1 MIEIIPRPKPR
12 LPFWQ
17 SVLLW
22 ISISLLVLSVL
33 GYFVLGYLEKKDS
46 QVLQD
51 LEEFLTE
58 EKTVKEIDSLEKE
71 VFEYQEKIENFSQL
85 FNSHQL
91 SSNLF
96 KLLESKTH
104 PQVFW
109 MSIGLDT
116 EELAVFL
123 AGQTQD
129 FQTLGQQISILKEE
143 ELISEINLSDIQLGE
158 EGKVDFKLDL
168 SFFPRAFK

>member
-1 MIEIIPRPKPR
+1 MIEIIPRPKPKP
-12 LPFWQ
+12 PFWQ
-17 SVLLW
+17 GVLLW
-22 ISISLLVLSVL
+22 ISVSLLVLSAL
-33 GYFVLGYLEKKDS
+33 GYFVLGYLEKRDS
-46 QVLQD
+46 QTLQD
-51 LEEFLTE
+51 LEELLAE

-71 VFEYQEKIENFSQL
+71 VFEHQEKIEDFSRL
-85 FNSHQL
+85 FSSHQL

-109 MSIGLDT
+109 MSISLDT
-116 EELAVFL
+116 EDLTVSL

-143 ELISEINLSDIQLGE
+143 ELISGIDLFDIQLGE
-158 EGKVDFKLDL
+158 EGRVNFKLGL
-168 SFFPRAFK
+168 TFLPRAFK